1 MPVLNPAKATGG
13 EPLGFVVAKNLKD
26 AKKIKNLALLAALA
40 VYFWTLRRDENG

>member
-26 AKKIKNLALLAALA
+26 AKKIKNLCAFGGLGGLFL
-40 VYFWTLRRDENG
+40 DIEKG